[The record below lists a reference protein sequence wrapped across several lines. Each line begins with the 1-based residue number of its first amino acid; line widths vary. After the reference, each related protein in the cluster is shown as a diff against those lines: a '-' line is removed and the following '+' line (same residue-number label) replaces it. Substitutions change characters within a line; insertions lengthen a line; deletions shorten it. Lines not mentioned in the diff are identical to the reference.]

1 MRIGALVK
9 KIVLALAL
17 VVSLGLFGCAGGDH
31 ASGSGSRGKIEVSV
45 VDRSYESES
54 GSSFAERKSIEEYQY
69 DEQGKLLLIERS
81 SVNEDGEPKV
91 GSRQSFEYDDAGN
104 VTQVSTAYQYINR
117 DAGNAETFSY
127 DDSGRCTEYSYE
139 ILSQGVG
146 KRTATY
152 DYSDSGQI
160 VSGVVVEYLHGTA
173 NGGKSSSMSW
183 EYLPDGKIESTIAR
197 TTPSAGLDF
206 VSGLSD
212 VDADIYVYRDH
223 YGTLSTLRLDDK
235 GRLLSIESHANG
247 SNKEIRYEYKTI
259 EVDASTYKPTVFSNP
274 TGIDPMWKPA
284 LSDEEVATIMG
295 KKK

>member
-1 MRIGALVK
+1 MRIGALMK

-17 VVSLGLFGCAGGDH
+17 VMSLGLFGCAGGDH

-104 VTQVSTAYQYINR
+104 VTQVSTAYQYINW

-127 DDSGRCTEYSYE
+127 DDSGRCIEYSYE

-160 VSGVVVEYLHGTA
+160 VSGVVVEYLHGAA
-173 NGGKSSSMSW
+173 NGGRSSSMSW
-183 EYLPDGKIESTIAR
+183 EYLSDGKIESTIAR

-212 VDADIYVYRDH
+212 VDAGVYVYRDH

>member
-1 MRIGALVK
+1 MK
-9 KIVLALAL
+9 KVVLALAL
-17 VVSLGLFGCAGGDH
+17 VMSLGLFGCAGGDY

-45 VDRSYESES
+45 VDRSYMSVPGYS
-54 GSSFAERKSIEEYQY
+54 LDGRKVATLYNY
-69 DEQGKLLLIERS
+69 DEQGRLVLTEQFNNYNDERS
-81 SVNEDGEPKV
+81 INL
-91 GSRQSFEYDDAGN
+91 SRTHFDYDEAGYLLF
-104 VTQVSTAYQYINR
+104 VTTAYEQY
-117 DAGNAETFSY
+117 DWHDGCAETFSY
-127 DDSGRCTEYSYE
+127 DGSGRYTEYSYE

-160 VSGVVVEYLHGTA
+160 VSGVVVEYLHGAA

-183 EYLPDGKIESTIAR
+183 EYLPDGKIESTVAR

-206 VSGLSD
+206 ISGLSD
-212 VDADIYVYRDH
+212 VEAGVYVYRDH
-223 YGTLSTLRLDDK
+223 YGTLSTLRFDDK
-235 GRLLSIESHANG
+235 GRLLSIESQTGENR
-247 SNKEIRYEYKTI
+247 KEIRYEYKTI

-284 LSDEEVATIMG
+284 LSDEEIAAIIG

>member
-1 MRIGALVK
+1 MRIGALMK

-17 VVSLGLFGCAGGDH
+17 VMSLGLFGCAGGDH

-45 VDRSYESES
+45 VDRSYMSVPGYSLE
-54 GSSFAERKSIEEYQY
+54 ERKVATLYNY
-69 DEQGKLLLIERS
+69 DEQGRLVLAEQFNNYNDERS
-81 SVNEDGEPKV
+81 INLSRTHFDYDETGYLLSV
-91 GSRQSFEYDDAGN
+91 
-104 VTQVSTAYQYINR
+104 TTAYEQY
-117 DAGNAETFSY
+117 DWHDGCAETFSY
-127 DDSGRCTEYSYE
+127 DDSGRCIECSYE

-160 VSGVVVEYLHGTA
+160 VSGVVVEYLHGAA

-212 VDADIYVYRDH
+212 VDAGVYVYRDH
-223 YGTLSTLRLDDK
+223 YGTLSTLRFDDK

-274 TGIDPMWKPA
+274 TGIDPMWKPT
-284 LSDEEVATIMG
+284 LSDEEVAAIMG